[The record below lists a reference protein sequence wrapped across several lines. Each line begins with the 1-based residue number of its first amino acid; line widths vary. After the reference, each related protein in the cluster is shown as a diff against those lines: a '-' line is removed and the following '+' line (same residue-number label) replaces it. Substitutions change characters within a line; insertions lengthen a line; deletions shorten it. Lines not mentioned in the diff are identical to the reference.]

1 MELSHKNSIGAN
13 VVSVVS
19 YIVINLA
26 LMAIFNFL
34 TIDSFANINSRIG
47 ALLLSFLIPFFIV
60 SMTSK
65 MPEIERLLKYGFG
78 FMIDIVLI
86 VIIAG
91 FPEGFTSALI
101 PCLTIALGVLY
112 YGGKLILTDKE

>member
-1 MELSHKNSIGAN
+1 MELSHKNLIGTT

-19 YIVINLA
+19 FIVLNLV

-34 TIDSFANINSRIG
+34 TIDSFANINSRVG
-47 ALLLSFLIPFFIV
+47 ALILSFFIPFFIV
-60 SMTSK
+60 YKTMKT
-65 MPEIERLLKYGFG
+65 PELERLLKYGFG
-78 FMIDIVLI
+78 FMIDIILI

-91 FPEGFTSALI
+91 FPEGITSALI

-112 YGGKLILTDKE
+112 YGGKLISTE